1 MSSLLATLLAALVFL
16 VPGAALAQSRGETPP
31 RVELPPRAPLRALGT
46 PDQKTCL
53 VLSASAGLGLAH
65 VGVIRALQESN
76 VRIDCVVGTGVG
88 AVVGAAY
95 AGAPNVAI
103 DDAMGALVREFS
115 AMVEENDATR
125 GVAELAFAEALSGG
139 LDRARAT
146 AEREVPRRIGYLRYV
161 RSLALYFSRGS
172 IERLTVPLVVLT
184 RRAHEGAAFEAHR
197 DGDIAEFVAL
207 SSASAS
213 RFSNFDPAAQNI
225 GDVAS
230 VTPIDEACR
239 LFPDA
244 RLLVSNAGGVEAE
257 SAETTTCPKLIAMT
271 QEADLARPENR
282 GLVEE
287 AGYNSAVRAFGAGLA
302 AAHFFRVRSALTMPG
317 ASPLSGSGTMDS
329 AIVDR
334 MLTARQAQ
342 LRACHE
348 RILRDDPTLEATF
361 TIDFT
366 IFPDRSVSG
375 FSSPPAGEGAAEL
388 QACVQGI
395 LAQIPFAR
403 GPANGSVTFS
413 VPFQFAVQR

>member
-1 MSSLLATLLAALVFL
+1 MHVVLALVF
-16 VPGAALAQSRGETPP
+16 ALLLTPTASAQTRTEAPP

-46 PDQKTCL
+46 PEQKTCL

-76 VRIDCVVGTGVG
+76 VRVDCVIGTGIG
-88 AVVGAAY
+88 AVVGAVY
-95 AGAPNVAI
+95 AGAPNVPI
-103 DDAMGALVREFS
+103 DDAMGALEREFE
-115 AMVEENDATR
+115 AMVAENETTR
-125 GVAELAFAEALSGG
+125 GVAELAMSEALSGG
-139 LDRARAT
+139 LDRARAQ
-146 AEREVPRRIGYLRYV
+146 AERELPRRIGYLRYA
-161 RSLALYFSRGS
+161 RLLSSYFSRGN

-184 RRAHEGAAFEAHR
+184 RRAREDAPFEAHR
-197 DGDIAEFVAL
+197 EGDIAEFVAL

-225 GDVAS
+225 GDLAS

-244 RLLVSNAGGVEAE
+244 RLLVSNAGGAEAE
-257 SAETTTCPKLIAMT
+257 IAETTACPRLVAVT
-271 QEADLARPENR
+271 QDADLARPENE
-282 GLVEE
+282 GLATE
-287 AGYNSAVRAFGAGLA
+287 AGYNSAVRAFGAGVA

-317 ASPLSGSGTMDS
+317 ATPLSGNGFLDS
-329 AIVDR
+329 TIIDR

-366 IFPDRSVSG
+366 IYPDRSVSG

-395 LAQIPFAR
+395 LAQIPFSR